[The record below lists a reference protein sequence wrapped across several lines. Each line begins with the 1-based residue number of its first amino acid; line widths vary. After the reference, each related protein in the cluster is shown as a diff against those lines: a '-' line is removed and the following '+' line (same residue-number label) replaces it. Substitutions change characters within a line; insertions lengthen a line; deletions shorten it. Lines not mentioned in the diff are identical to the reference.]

1 MNKFKTAF
9 IALLLMGSATAQQ
22 TSMPG
27 MQMPGKKDDSTPS
40 PQKTPQTMP
49 GMQMPEKANPKT
61 QREQAAPE
69 SQKGMQHMEM
79 RSVEK
84 TSSHVEDLQ
93 EPENPDQKTGANL
106 SVPDLLAEARSSAAK
121 KIDELVELAQ
131 QNNPTLKQAQASM
144 RASAGLARQ
153 AGLWPNPSVG
163 YQGEQIRGGSY
174 GGGEQG
180 AFIQQTIVLGGKLR
194 LRRNVFE
201 QERRAT
207 EIGVEEQKLNVAG
220 AVRVQ
225 FYRAL
230 AQLRTVEIRE
240 RLLQLS
246 VDAAATAH
254 QLANVGQA
262 DAPDILQSEVEAE
275 QAKLDFSV
283 AQRQYIQAYH
293 QLSALVGEP
302 QMPLS
307 LLEGDLDNP
316 PEIDADQAT
325 QVILQNSPTILRAQQ
340 EAARAEAV
348 LKRDK
353 REAFPDLSLRAGE
366 QQNLERDP
374 TTGRS
379 IGLQSF
385 ASAGIQ
391 IPIFNR
397 NQGNVAAARAEL
409 ERNHQEVNRIKFSL
423 MQSAAPLI
431 QQYQTSKLQAERYRT
446 QMIPRAQRAYELYL
460 QKYKNMAAA
469 YPEVIISQRTLF
481 QLQESYVQSLS
492 ELWTTAVQL
501 QNFLL
506 VDGISAPQ
514 MPSSVNTEI
523 NVPTGGSGVAQ

>member
-1 MNKFKTAF
+1 MNKYKTAL
-9 IALLLMGSATAQQ
+9 IALLLIGSATAQE

-27 MQMPGKKDDSTPS
+27 MQMPSKQDDSNKS
-40 PQKTPQTMP
+40 PQKTPQTEP
-49 GMQMPEKANPKT
+49 GMQMPGKSNPKIP
-61 QREQAAPE
+61 QEGAAPE
-69 SQKGMQHMEM
+69 SQMGMQHMEM
-79 RSVEK
+79 RTAEQIPSP
-84 TSSHVEDLQ
+84 VEDLQ

-121 KIDELVELAQ
+121 KIDEFVQLAK
-131 QNNPTLKQAQASM
+131 QNNPTVKQAEASV
-144 RASAGLARQ
+144 RTSAGLARQ
-153 AGLWPNPSVG
+153 AGLWPNPSVS

-194 LRRNVFE
+194 LRRDVYE
-201 QERRAT
+201 QERRVT

-230 AQLRTVEIRE
+230 AQLRTVEIRG

-246 VDAAATAH
+246 ADAAATAH

-283 AQRQYIQAYH
+283 AQRQYIQAYR
-293 QLSALVGEP
+293 QLAALVGEP

-307 LLEGDLDNP
+307 LVDGDLDNP

-325 QVILQNSPTILRAQQ
+325 QYILKNSPTILRAQQ

-353 REAFPDLSLRAGE
+353 REAFPDLSLRVGE
-366 QQNLERDP
+366 QQNLEQDP
-374 TTGRS
+374 RTGRA
-379 IGLQSF
+379 IGAQGF
-385 ASAGIQ
+385 ATAGIQ

-397 NQGNVAAARAEL
+397 NQGNVAAARAEI
-409 ERNHQEVNRIKFSL
+409 ERNHEEVNRIRFSL

-431 QQYQTSKLQAERYRT
+431 QQYLTNKLQTERYRT

-481 QLQESYVQSLS
+481 QLQESYVQSLA

-501 QNFLL
+501 QSSLL
-506 VDGISAPQ
+506 VDGLSALPT
-514 MPSSVNTEI
+514 SNGINTEI
-523 NVPTGGSGVAQ
+523 NLPTGGAGVAQ